1 MPTRT
6 SHAHWEGTLHDG
18 NGTVEL
24 GSGRLEA
31 PYTFASRFESAE
43 GTNPEEL
50 IGAAHAG
57 CFAQYLALLLE
68 KEGYDPESIDAEAHV
83 TIEQVDGQP
92 TITSSKLTVS
102 ARVPRLDSG
111 AFERHAEA
119 AKAGCPVSKALAGTE
134 ITLQAELVD

>member
-24 GSGRLEA
+24 GSGGFKA
-31 PYTFASRFESAE
+31 PYTFASRFESAS

-50 IGAAHAG
+50 VGAAHAG
-57 CFAQYLALLLE
+57 CYAQYLALLLE
-68 KEGYDPESIDAEAHV
+68 KEGFDPTSIDADARV

-92 TITSSKLTVS
+92 TITTSELTVS
-102 ARVPRLDSG
+102 ARVPGLGRA
-111 AFERHAEA
+111 AFDRHVQA
-119 AKAGCPVSKALAGTE
+119 AQSGCPVSKALAGTT
-134 ITLQAELVD
+134 ITVDADLID